1 MTPTERVV
9 TSAAAMEEIAWQFL
23 SSEFAG
29 CTYAD
34 LSLDRRLD
42 VFLRH
47 NGYRTLLDNGSA
59 YQDLLDH
66 VMDNISVAVRN
77 GALPA
82 RTRRR

>member
-1 MTPTERVV
+1 MSPTERVD
-9 TSAAAMEEIAWQFL
+9 TSLAAMEEIAWQFL

-29 CTYAD
+29 RTYAD

-47 NGYRTLLDNGSA
+47 NGYRALHDNGSA
-59 YQDLLDH
+59 YQDLLDR

-77 GALPA
+77 GALPV
-82 RTRRR
+82 TERRS